1 MLYVLELQTFFAE
14 HILGTYRILIREREN
29 WIKKKIINDKEGLNE
44 SFQNNWVSYSSEMEG
59 ELKEIGRI
67 EDSEKE
73 FRQDKNN
80 LNDFTFISK
89 LRTKLF
95 AIKVCV
101 EAGLWR
107 KWKEW
112 RI

>member
-1 MLYVLELQTFFAE
+1 M
-14 HILGTYRILIREREN
+14 
-29 WIKKKIINDKEGLNE
+29 NE
-44 SFQNNWVSYSSEMEG
+44 SFQNNWVSYSSAMEG

-101 EAGLWR
+101 EAGL
-107 KWKEW
+107 
-112 RI
+112 

>member
-1 MLYVLELQTFFAE
+1 
-14 HILGTYRILIREREN
+14 
-29 WIKKKIINDKEGLNE
+29 
-44 SFQNNWVSYSSEMEG
+44 MEG

-101 EAGLWR
+101 EAGL
-107 KWKEW
+107 
-112 RI
+112 

>member
-1 MLYVLELQTFFAE
+1 M
-14 HILGTYRILIREREN
+14 
-29 WIKKKIINDKEGLNE
+29 NE

-101 EAGLWR
+101 EAGL
-107 KWKEW
+107 
-112 RI
+112 